1 MALYNPRSPVTRF
14 FTSFFFHFLRFF
26 TSCVIVI
33 KRKLDIDPLSA
44 LLRSIDDDAP
54 PETYKEVVG
63 KLKTMVDEVQS
74 RKKARLDVSI
84 AALTLPPLC

>member
-1 MALYNPRSPVTRF
+1 M
-14 FTSFFFHFLRFF
+14 
-26 TSCVIVI
+26 

-44 LLRSIDDDAP
+44 LLRFIDDDAP

-74 RKKARLDVSI
+74 QKKTRLDVSI
-84 AALTLPPLC
+84 AALTLPPFC